1 MRRSRCP
8 ISRPRCAAP
17 TTRLASE
24 ALPTH
29 HPYAPFSDVARS
41 PCATSPKALPLARRA
56 FPRIHHFTAYSCQLT
71 AYREFAAPRH
81 PSCGLAAALL
91 QGPACQGLPQL
102 RRIPVTIHISA
113 AKPLSNLMSPVRSTC
128 STVGP
133 AQRRPTYHPYAPSI
147 RFAGVPIYKK
157 AALSILCAATT
168 IPHSSFLIPHF
179 LQTK

>member
-1 MRRSRCP
+1 MLTVISLPLTESPPLCGIYPAAKPPFYITFPVRS
-8 ISRPRCAAP
+8 
-17 TTRLASE
+17 
-24 ALPTH
+24 TH

-133 AQRRPTYHPYAPSI
+133 AQRRPTYHPYAPYI
-147 RFAGVPIYKK
+147 GLAGAPK
-157 AALSILCAATT
+157 T
-168 IPHSSFLIPHF
+168 
-179 LQTK
+179 